1 MNVQFKSP
9 ITGRLGG
16 LVVGRQRGGITRCRP
31 TGRREPFGP
40 RRHRQ
45 SRASRSIAWT
55 DRVDRPRGPT
65 AWTDRVDRPEAPL
78 GPTSSL
84 SSPPPGW
91 QLGGP
96 PRRRPGSMCWRT
108 STYGVRRVAAL
119 LRSATIFMLGF
130 LVHTRLAPH
139 LEFPFH
145 TRRRRQPSHFFI
157 SFIRYI
163 HTAMRRASPT
173 QLSLKANTNSG
184 LFLVSTNKTRSGR
197 ARVVLS
203 PQCRAVRSLLPTNDR
218 SKGREMAGTRRIVGQ
233 RLQLRFSPTV
243 PGRPLTTYVPHP
255 RLHPLTHPPVPDY
268 HRRARCDRCRSR

>member
-1 MNVQFKSP
+1 MASSSG
-9 ITGRLGG
+9 GRGA
-16 LVVGRQRGGITRCRP
+16 VSRDADRRVAENRSGREDTVSL
-31 TGRREPFGP
+31 E
-40 RRHRQ
+40 
-45 SRASRSIAWT
+45 RA
-55 DRVDRPRGPT
+55 DRPRGPT
-65 AWTDRVDRPEAPL
+65 AWTDRVDRPR
-78 GPTSSL
+78 GPT
-84 SSPPPGW
+84 
-91 QLGGP
+91 GGP
-96 PRRRPGSMCWRT
+96 ARADLVPFITSSWLAAGRPAETTPGLDVLAHIDVWSA
-108 STYGVRRVAAL
+108 SGG
-119 LRSATIFMLGF
+119 RSIF
-130 LVHTRLAPH
+130 LVHTRLAPT

-157 SFIRYI
+157 SFIRYT

-203 PQCRAVRSLLPTNDR
+203 PQCRAVRSLLPTNAR

-243 PGRPLTTYVPHP
+243 AWPLTTYVPHP

>member
-1 MNVQFKSP
+1 MASSSG
-9 ITGRLGG
+9 GRGA
-16 LVVGRQRGGITRCRP
+16 VSRDADRRVAENRSGREDTVSL
-31 TGRREPFGP
+31 E
-40 RRHRQ
+40 
-45 SRASRSIAWT
+45 RA
-55 DRVDRPRGPT
+55 DRPRGPT
-65 AWTDRVDRPEAPL
+65 AWTDRVDRPRGPTGGPARADLVPFITSSWLAAGRPAETTPGLDVLAHIDVWSASGGRSAPL
-78 GPTSSL
+78 CHHL
-84 SSPPPGW
+84 H
-91 QLGGP
+91 
-96 PRRRPGSMCWRT
+96 
-108 STYGVRRVAAL
+108 A
-119 LRSATIFMLGF
+119 GF
-130 LVHTRLAPH
+130 PHVHRLAPH

-157 SFIRYI
+157 SFIRYT